1 MDNMMKSATRW
12 MLGLTAVCIILWAIV
27 PSWKP
32 VMLGLA
38 VGLAASA
45 MNAFLLKRR
54 VALVAEIA
62 SQEGTQTKRKG
73 LGFGSRVAMVLLVA
87 MFAVKYPETLNLP
100 AALSGSMVFP
110 FLILVVALIHNAK
123 TNNSGKG

>member
-1 MDNMMKSATRW
+1 MDNLVKSATRW
-12 MLGLTAVCIILWAIV
+12 MLCLTALCLILWAIV
-27 PSWKP
+27 PTWKP

-54 VALVAEIA
+54 VALLASIA
-62 SQEGTQTKRKG
+62 LQSGTQSKPKG
-73 LGFGSRVAMVLLVA
+73 LGFGSRVAMILLVA
-87 MFAVKYPETLNLP
+87 MLAMKNPETLNLP

-123 TNNSGKG
+123 TKNSGKG